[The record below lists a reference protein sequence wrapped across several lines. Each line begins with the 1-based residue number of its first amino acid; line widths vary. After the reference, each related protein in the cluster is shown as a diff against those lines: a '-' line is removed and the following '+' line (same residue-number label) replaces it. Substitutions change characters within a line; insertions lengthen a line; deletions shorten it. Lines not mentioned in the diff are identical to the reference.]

1 MIIESL
7 DRIGFPGQIY
17 PVNPK
22 YETLFGRP
30 CYPSIADLPEA
41 VDLLAVC
48 VNHARVLEHMRPA
61 ARRGVRAAIIFDA
74 FTESDSVVGRLDDDL
89 LPTAAAGG
97 FRGAVPRVRG
107 NSPRPMSWMTST

>member
-61 ARRGVRAAIIFDA
+61 ARRGVRAAIIFD
-74 FTESDSVVGRLDDDL
+74 
-89 LPTAAAGG
+89 GG
-97 FRGAVPRVRG
+97 FAERGL
-107 NSPRPMSWMTST
+107 NMTKIESRPSRRRS